1 VDYNTNSTKKDITSY
16 NLKMSKNKDKKLKAK
31 VEALKSQL
39 GPREKLV
46 EKKENLNINLEIKK
60 DIVKTLILI
69 FASFGILF
77 LIKYLDTNF
86 FFNKFF

>member
-1 VDYNTNSTKKDITSY
+1 MDYNTNSTKKDITSY
-16 NLKMSKNKDKKLKAK
+16 NLKMSKNNDKKLKAK

>member
-39 GPREKLV
+39 GPREKFE

>member
-1 VDYNTNSTKKDITSY
+1 MNKI
-16 NLKMSKNKDKKLKAK
+16 KDKKLKAK

-39 GPREKLV
+39 GSTAKI
-46 EKKENLNINLEIKK
+46 NINLEKGNLNQEIKK
-60 DIVKTLILI
+60 DIYRTILLI
-69 FASFGILF
+69 FISFGVLF

>member
-1 VDYNTNSTKKDITSY
+1 MDYNTNSTKKDITSY

-39 GPREKLV
+39 GPREKLE

>member
-1 VDYNTNSTKKDITSY
+1 MNKI
-16 NLKMSKNKDKKLKAK
+16 KDKKLKAK

-39 GPREKLV
+39 GSTAKNNINLEKG
-46 EKKENLNINLEIKK
+46 NLNLEIKK
-60 DIVKTLILI
+60 DIYRTILLI
-69 FASFGILF
+69 FISFGVLF

>member
-16 NLKMSKNKDKKLKAK
+16 NLKMSKNNDKKLKAK

>member
-1 VDYNTNSTKKDITSY
+1 MNKI
-16 NLKMSKNKDKKLKAK
+16 KDKKLKAK

-39 GPREKLV
+39 GSTAK
-46 EKKENLNINLEIKK
+46 NNINLEKGNLNQEIKK
-60 DIVKTLILI
+60 DIYRTILLI
-69 FASFGILF
+69 FISFGVLF

>member
-1 VDYNTNSTKKDITSY
+1 
-16 NLKMSKNKDKKLKAK
+16 MSKNKDKKLKAK

>member
-1 VDYNTNSTKKDITSY
+1 MNKI
-16 NLKMSKNKDKKLKAK
+16 KDKKLKAK

-39 GPREKLV
+39 GSTAK
-46 EKKENLNINLEIKK
+46 NNINLEKGNLNLKIKK
-60 DIVKTLILI
+60 DIYRTILLI
-69 FASFGILF
+69 FISFGVLF

>member
-1 VDYNTNSTKKDITSY
+1 
-16 NLKMSKNKDKKLKAK
+16 MSKNKDKKLKAK

-39 GPREKLV
+39 GPREKFE